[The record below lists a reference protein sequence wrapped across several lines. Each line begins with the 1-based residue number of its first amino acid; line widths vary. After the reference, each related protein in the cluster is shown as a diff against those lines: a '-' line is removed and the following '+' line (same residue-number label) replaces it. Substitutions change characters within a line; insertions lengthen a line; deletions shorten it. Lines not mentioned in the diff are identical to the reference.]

1 MNAVLE
7 VSKPSLKKDW
17 EVCLLKLSKLHTCTG
32 YISDITHLERNLFDR
47 SHCSLHALTTKGCPK
62 L

>member
-1 MNAVLE
+1 MNAVLA

-17 EVCLLKLSKLHTCTG
+17 EVCLLKLSILHTCTG
-32 YISDITHLERNLFDR
+32 YTYITHLERNLFDR
-47 SHCSLHALTTKGCPK
+47 SHCSLDALTTKGCPK